1 MSSGFCFFRSIL
13 PFGDT
18 WFPEYTLLPVYVL
31 TSMMLVAIKVF
42 YIKIEG
48 NIFLIIDEKLAL
60 KFFKI
65 NTLEWGNLEECNKKI
80 TLQHG
85 W

>member
-1 MSSGFCFFRSIL
+1 
-13 PFGDT
+13 
-18 WFPEYTLLPVYVL
+18 
-31 TSMMLVAIKVF
+31 MMLVAIKVF

-65 NTLEWGNLEECNKKI
+65 NTLEWGILEECNKKI
-80 TLQHG
+80 TLLHG
-85 W
+85 C